1 MNEAPVMNQP
11 HVQAAPRYCATCVHS
26 RAESGERFDGH
37 DRAYC
42 GHPSVNVED
51 GALVPCERE
60 RLVQPDG
67 VVQLCGVDG
76 ALWEP
81 RV

>member
-1 MNEAPVMNQP
+1 MNEAPTINVM
-11 HVQAAPRYCATCVHS
+11 HAQAVPRYCATCKHS
-26 RAESGERFDGH
+26 RAESGELFDGH

-42 GHPSVNVED
+42 GHASINVED

-60 RLVQPDG
+60 RLVQPAD

-81 RV
+81 RA